1 MFLFR
6 NFSGKNATLISTMED
21 EIKGHLAVVH
31 RLVKN
36 VYYITG
42 NFLLHIKSRVI
53 FLKNITSCHSSK
65 KNSHHFFL
73 GSEEAD
79 NKTFQMQIGASA
91 AVPHNEP
98 KTKTCTFAIRNKQIL
113 LKRVIQES
121 D

>member
-1 MFLFR
+1 
-6 NFSGKNATLISTMED
+6 MED

-31 RLVKN
+31 RLIKN

-42 NFLLHIKSRVI
+42 NFPLHIKSRVI
-53 FLKNITSCHSSK
+53 FLKKYHTMSQQQN
-65 KNSHHFFL
+65 NSHHFLL

-79 NKTFQMQIGASA
+79 NKIFQIQIGASA

-98 KTKTCTFAIRNKQIL
+98 KTITCTFAIRDNQIL

-121 D
+121 N